1 MCILHRTSCKTP
13 WFQLGSSLV
22 PLGSLSA
29 AHANGAG
36 GVAKIAWFQLG
47 STLVPR
53 FAMRISLSRGCKNR
67 LAPAWFRN
75 APCAFCALGAAQ
87 VKSGRGTG
95 RRSKNALKRNKKRSV
110 KTSAP
115 CCLECC
121 FQIKD
126 LMRIPFPDPHWL
138 DRDSPLTPFRI

>member
-1 MCILHRTSCKTP
+1 MAAWDAARTPPIPYFRILNKRMGGRSGCAFCIGRLAKR
-13 WFQLGSSLV
+13 LGSSLV

-53 FAMRISLSRGCKNR
+53 FAVRISLSRGCKNR

-95 RRSKNALKRNKKRSV
+95 RRSKNALKRIR
-110 KTSAP
+110 
-115 CCLECC
+115 
-121 FQIKD
+121 
-126 LMRIPFPDPHWL
+126 
-138 DRDSPLTPFRI
+138 TPKCEDERTVLRRVLFSN